1 MSLTSVREPPTV
13 VLKSHKHWTFSENN
27 LRQAMS
33 RRGDET
39 TFLPSEPALRIIM
52 RRLREIM
59 AEAGDGQS
67 RLDKIVRQIAGVMV
81 AEVCSIY
88 LKRQDGS
95 LELFATEGLKQEAV
109 HNTRMKRGEGLVG
122 RCAEMNV
129 TINESEASSH
139 PSFSYRPE
147 TGEEVYHSLL
157 AVPVQRSGQ
166 VLGVLVIQNRTVK
179 EYSDEDVEVMQ
190 TTAMVVA
197 EQLVSGAVAGAGT
210 ALEIS
215 KSLSAVIEGEGI
227 SEGIALGRV
236 VLHEPRI
243 VVTKLMSDDPAVDL
257 DRLETAIADLRASLD
272 DMLDHENLAGAGE
285 HRDVLEA
292 YRMFAHDKGWHRRL
306 REAVEGGLTAEAAV
320 ERVQNGTR
328 ARMHRQNDPLWRERQ
343 RDLDDLSDRLM
354 RILAGRT
361 QGAADPANLP
371 ADIILVAR
379 TMGTAELLDYDR
391 TKLRGLVVEDG
402 SSQSHVAIVAKA
414 LGIAAVGQA
423 LGVVDRVN
431 AGDTIIVDAVGG
443 EVHLRPSPEMVA
455 AYSDKV
461 RFRARRQKQYEALRD
476 VPAVTR
482 DGVKI
487 DLHMNAGLLVDM
499 PHLAESG
506 AAGVGLFRTEL
517 QFMLSHTLPRLERQL
532 ATYKA
537 VVDIAG
543 DKPVV
548 FRALDIG
555 GDKMLPYLRQTKEEN
570 PAIGWRA
577 IRMSLD
583 RPALFR
589 TQVRAFLRAS
599 AGRELSIMIP
609 MVSDAEEMTAIRAL
623 IDKEHDIMKKRGFE
637 APSCVKVGAMLE
649 VPALLFQLDALMPK
663 VDFISVGSNDLLQFL
678 YAADRTNAQV
688 ASRYDCLSVA
698 PLRALKSLIKAGKKY
713 KVPITLCG
721 EMAGRPLEAMAL
733 IGLGFRAVSM
743 SPASIGPVKT
753 MILSLDAGKTERFI
767 DERLKTGEGDV
778 RAALT
783 RFAAENEIEV

>member
-1 MSLTSVREPPTV
+1 M
-13 VLKSHKHWTFSENN
+13 
-27 LRQAMS
+27 QS
-33 RRGDET
+33 RRGDDT
-39 TFLPSEPALRIIM
+39 TYLPSEPALRIIM

-59 AEAGDGQS
+59 SEPGDGQS
-67 RLDKIVRQIAGVMV
+67 RLDAIVRQIAGVMV

-95 LELFATEGLKQEAV
+95 LELFATEGLNKGAV

-122 RCAEMNV
+122 RCAEFNV

-147 TGEEVYHSLL
+147 TGEEIYHSLL

-166 VLGVLVIQNRTVK
+166 VMGVLVIQNRTVK
-179 EYSDEDVEVMQ
+179 EYSDEDAEVLQ
-190 TTAMVVA
+190 ATAMVIA
-197 EQLVSGAVAGAGT
+197 ELLVSGAVAGAGT
-210 ALEIS
+210 ALEIT
-215 KSLSAVIEGEGI
+215 KSLAAVIEGEGI

-243 VVTKLMSDDPAVDL
+243 VVTQLMADDPAVDL
-257 DRLETAIADLRASLD
+257 VRLDTAVHELRASLD
-272 DMLDHENLAGAGE
+272 DMLDHEHLSAAGE

-292 YRMFAHDKGWHRRL
+292 YRMFANDKGWHRRL

-361 QGAADPANLP
+361 TSASDAANLP
-371 ADIILVAR
+371 ADTILVAR
-379 TMGTAELLDYDR
+379 TMGPAELLDYDR
-391 TKLRGLVVEDG
+391 AKLRGLVVEDG
-402 SSQSHVAIVAKA
+402 SAQSHMAIVAKA

-431 AGDTIIVDAVGG
+431 AGDSIIVDAVGG
-443 EVHLRPSPEMVA
+443 EVHLRPSPEMIA

-476 VPAVTR
+476 VPAVTA
-482 DGVKI
+482 DGQRI
-487 DLHMNAGLLVDM
+487 ALHMNAGLLVDM

-506 AAGVGLFRTEL
+506 ADGVGLFRTEL
-517 QFMLSHTLPRLERQL
+517 QFMLSDTLPRLERQL
-532 ATYKA
+532 ATYRA
-537 VVDIAG
+537 VVEEARG
-543 DKPVV
+543 KPVV

-555 GDKMLPYLRQTKEEN
+555 GDKVLPYLRQTKEEN

-589 TQVRAFLRAS
+589 TQVRAFLRAA
-599 AGRELSIMIP
+599 AGQDLSIMIP
-609 MVSDAEEMTAIRAL
+609 MVSEASEMTAIRAL
-623 IDKEHDIMKKRGFE
+623 IDKEHDLMKRRGLE
-637 APSCVKVGAMLE
+637 APARLRVGAMLE
-649 VPALLFQLDALMPK
+649 VPALLFQLDALLPK
-663 VDFISVGSNDLLQFL
+663 VDFISVGSNDLMQFL
-678 YAADRTNAQV
+678 FAADRTNAQV
-688 ASRYDCLSVA
+688 ASRYDSLSVA
-698 PLRALKSLIKAGKKY
+698 PLRALKMVVKACKKH

-733 IGLGFRAVSM
+733 IGLGFRSVSM
-743 SPASIGPVKT
+743 APASIGPVKT
-753 MILSLDAGKTERFI
+753 MILSLDARAMEAFL
-767 DERLKTGEGDV
+767 DERLKSGDGDL
-778 RAALT
+778 RAALV
-783 RFAAENEIEV
+783 RFAEENEVEV

>member
-1 MSLTSVREPPTV
+1 
-13 VLKSHKHWTFSENN
+13 
-27 LRQAMS
+27 MS
-33 RRGDET
+33 RRGDDT

-59 AEAGDGQS
+59 AEPGDGQL

-95 LELFATEGLKQEAV
+95 LELFATEGLNKAAV

-179 EYSDEDVEVMQ
+179 EYSDDDVEVMQ

-243 VVTKLMSDDPAVDL
+243 VVTKLMSDEPAVDL
-257 DRLETAIADLRASLD
+257 KRLEVAIADLRASLD

-343 RDLDDLSDRLM
+343 RDLDDLSERLM
-354 RILAGRT
+354 RILAGRA
-361 QGAADPANLP
+361 QGATDPANLP
-371 ADIILVAR
+371 ADTILVAR

-391 TKLRGLVVEDG
+391 SKLRGLVVEDG

-431 AGDTIIVDAVGG
+431 AGDAIIVDAVGG

-461 RFRARRQKQYEALRD
+461 RFRAKRQKQYETLRD

-482 DGVKI
+482 DGVRI
-487 DLHMNAGLLVDM
+487 ALHMNAGLLVDM

-555 GDKMLPYLRQTKEEN
+555 GDKVLPYLRQTKEEN

-623 IDKEHDIMKKRGFE
+623 IDKEHELMKRRGFE
-637 APSCVKVGAMLE
+637 APTHVRVGAMLE

-688 ASRYDCLSVA
+688 ASRYDSLSVA
-698 PLRALKSLIKAGKKY
+698 PLRALKTLLKAGKKY

-733 IGLGFRAVSM
+733 IGLGFRSVSM

-753 MILSLDAGKTERFI
+753 MILSLDAGKIERFI
-767 DERLKTGEGDV
+767 DDRLKTGDGGL

-783 RFAAENEIEV
+783 RFAEENEVEV

>member
-1 MSLTSVREPPTV
+1 
-13 VLKSHKHWTFSENN
+13 
-27 LRQAMS
+27 MS
-33 RRGDET
+33 RRGDDK
-39 TFLPSEPALRIIM
+39 TFLPSEPALRVIM

-59 AEAGDGQS
+59 AEPGDGQS

-95 LELFATEGLKQEAV
+95 LELFATEGLKPEAV

-122 RCAEMNV
+122 RCAELNM

-147 TGEEVYHSLL
+147 TGEEIYHSLL

-166 VLGVLVIQNRTVK
+166 VLGVLVIQNRMVK
-179 EYSDEDVEVMQ
+179 DYSDEDVEVMQ

-215 KSLSAVIEGEGI
+215 KSLSARIEGEGI

-243 VVTKLMSDDPAVDL
+243 VVTQLMSDDPAVDL
-257 DRLETAIADLRASLD
+257 ARLNTAITELRASLD

-328 ARMHRQNDPLWRERQ
+328 ARMHRQNNPLWRERQ

-354 RILAGRT
+354 RILAGR
-361 QGAADPANLP
+361 QGLTDPANLP
-371 ADIILVAR
+371 ADTILVAR

-423 LGVVDRVN
+423 EGVVDRVN
-431 AGDTIIVDAVGG
+431 AGDAIIVDAVGG

-455 AYSDKV
+455 AYADKV

-487 DLHMNAGLLVDM
+487 ALYMNAGLLVDM

-506 AAGVGLFRTEL
+506 AVGVGLFRTEL

-543 DKPVV
+543 DKPVI

-555 GDKMLPYLRQTKEEN
+555 GDKVLPYLRQTKEEN

-589 TQVRAFLRAS
+589 TQVRAFLRAA

-609 MVSDAEEMTAIRAL
+609 MVSEAEEMVLVRAL
-623 IDKEHDIMKKRGFE
+623 IDKEHELMKRRGFE
-637 APSCVKVGAMLE
+637 APTKVRVGAMLE

-678 YAADRTNAQV
+678 FAADRTNAQV

-698 PLRALKSLIKAGKKY
+698 PLRALKMLVKASKKY
-713 KVPITLCG
+713 KVPVTLCG
-721 EMAGRPLEAMAL
+721 EMAGRPLEALAL

-743 SPASIGPVKT
+743 APASIGPVKT
-753 MILSLDAGKTERFI
+753 MILSLDAAKVEAYM
-767 DERLKTGEGDV
+767 DERLKIGDGDL

-783 RFAAENEIEV
+783 RFAAENDIEV